1 MVVGRRSCRWF
12 GLSLAVALVAALAPG
27 PAAAAPE
34 RAWLIPPVDAPIKR
48 GFELP
53 KGQFGPGNRG
63 VDYAVVEGSSVRAAG
78 GGTVTFAGPVPGTS
92 AVTIAHGA
100 GLETTY
106 TGMAELFVR
115 RGETVDQGHWIGKSG
130 AGLHFGVKLDD
141 IYVNPQDYFGPLEV
155 GEAIHLIPL
164 EQKGLW
170 TRAVEAITGEES
182 GGRSTLGC
190 TERSNLKLPAH
201 QDAPN
206 DNVVVM
212 VGGVNSG
219 WQSGSTEDVAGMGP
233 SLGYDPARSYVFS
246 YSDDERGYDPSD
258 TFVDLRE
265 SARRLDLLM
274 QRIAREHAGSKVD
287 ILAHSQ
293 GGLVARYYLETAD
306 RGWSTKRPSVEHLVT
321 LATPHLGAPGAGII
335 DGLAETPT
343 GELALKGLHE
353 AHEDGVAIELP
364 WLAKLIRPEL
374 RLGEAVTNAA
384 FDQAT
389 KYLPDPYARSI
400 QQMDPGSTFIENL
413 ATDDVV
419 YGTRVLALQGKFDA
433 VVPADHALFPGK
445 PNRGIDGGFLS
456 TAAKIK
462 NLPSRH
468 SGIVGDSEA
477 IAVTHSFLRGARL
490 PCLEERDHDIW
501 RWGNRISN
509 ATKAVPQVW
518 SLAEETALMLIPIG
532 RSKSAVQI
540 AATEGS
546 TLWRLL
552 RSRGIRG
559 ALGHGKDRLMGLG
572 RNPRAVLEWLVDQ
585 QIGSLLKE
593 RIEEVLDELVVAP
606 GEPLE

>member
-12 GLSLAVALVAALAPG
+12 GLSLVVALVAALSPG
-27 PAAAAPE
+27 AAAALPD

-53 KGQFGPGNRG
+53 KGEYGPGNRG
-63 VDYAVVEGSSVRAAG
+63 VDYAVIEGSSVRAAG
-78 GGTVTFAGPVPGTS
+78 AGTVTFAGPVPGTG
-92 AVTIAHGA
+92 AVTIAHTN

-130 AGLHFGVKLDD
+130 PGLHFGVKLDD
-141 IYVNPQDYFGPLEV
+141 VYVDPQDYLGPLDMSD
-155 GEAIHLIPL
+155 AIHLIPL
-164 EQKGLW
+164 EEKGLW
-170 TRAVEAITGEES
+170 TRAVEAITGEET

-190 TERSNLKLPAH
+190 TDRSHLRLPDH
-201 QDAPN
+201 LDAPN

-212 VGGVNSG
+212 VGGVNTG
-219 WQSGSTEDVAGMGP
+219 WQSGSTEDVAGMGL

-246 YSDDERGYDPSD
+246 YSDDERGYHPSD

-265 SARRLDLLM
+265 SARRFDFLM
-274 QRIAREHAGSKVD
+274 QRIAREHPGSRVD

-306 RGWSTKRPSVEHLVT
+306 RGWSARRPSVEHLVT

-353 AHEDGVAIELP
+353 AHEDGAALELP
-364 WLAKLIRPEL
+364 WLAKLARPEL
-374 RLGEAVTNAA
+374 MLSEAVTNAA
-384 FDQAT
+384 FDKAT
-389 KYLPDPYARSI
+389 KFLPDPYARSI
-400 QQMDPGSTFIENL
+400 RQMDPRSTFIENL

-419 YGTRVLALQGKFDA
+419 YGTQVLALQGKFDA
-433 VVPADHALFPGK
+433 VVPADNALFPGEA
-445 PNRGIDGGFLS
+445 NRGIDGGYLS

-468 SGIVGDSEA
+468 SGITGDSEA

-490 PCLEERDHDIW
+490 PCLSERDHDIW
-501 RWGNRISN
+501 RWGSRISS
-509 ATKAVPQVW
+509 ATRDVPQVW
-518 SLAEETALMLIPIG
+518 TLAEEAALALIPIG
-532 RSKSAVQI
+532 RSKSTVQI

-546 TLWRLL
+546 MLWKLL
-552 RSRGIRG
+552 RARGIRS
-559 ALGHGKDRLMGLG
+559 ALGRGKERIMDLG
-572 RNPRAVLEWLVDQ
+572 RDPRAVLRWLVEQSID
-585 QIGSLLKE
+585 SLVKR
-593 RIEEVLDELVVAP
+593 RIEGVLDELVVAP
-606 GEPLE
+606 GEQGE